1 MQPTTTEPIASTDQ
15 AENAPTDVH
24 SNVRTIGLDELV
36 ARIDSRADGILV
48 MAMDQRRFETA
59 HIPGSIS
66 FDTFVDLEPGLD
78 RTTDIVIY
86 CTNAACVAS
95 RLRAAY
101 LTELGFASVA
111 RFAGGL
117 AEWTEAGQPIGT
129 GSGNPASS

>member
-1 MQPTTTEPIASTDQ
+1 MKATTTEPITSTGEAGDAP
-15 AENAPTDVH
+15 AEVH

-36 ARIDSRADGILV
+36 ARIDSQANGILV

-66 FDTFVDLEPGLD
+66 FDAFVDLEPEID
-78 RTTDIVIY
+78 RTTEIVIY

-101 LTELGFASVA
+101 LTELGFTSVA

-117 AEWTEAGQPIGT
+117 AEWTEAGQPIETGPGT
-129 GSGNPASS
+129 PASS